1 MAAVQK
7 ARAKQHSRL
16 KWIREG
22 DANTRLF
29 HIYANA
35 RRKKSFVSALHSDEG
50 VATTQRDKMRVATEF
65 FTKAVGT
72 NSARSRRLNWAALG
86 YSPFNLEDLDM
97 PFTEQELF
105 GTIKS
110 LPSEKAPGPDGFI
123 GIFYKECWG
132 VIKDDLFQAA
142 MGFYNHKTSK
152 MHLFNEANIVLLP
165 KTQEPTT
172 MADYRPISLINS
184 ITKIITKL
192 LATRLAPHMNQLVS
206 QAQNTFIKKRC
217 IHDNFL
223 YVQRVIQMLHKKK
236 KQQALFIKLDIS
248 RAFDCVGWQYLLEV
262 LTALGF
268 STKWR
273 NWISS
278 ILGTSSSRIIINGRT
293 TQNIKHAKGSRQ
305 GDPLS
310 PLLFIIA
317 IDPLQGIIDQ
327 AATQGLLQPVLPTK
341 ANLRCSLYADDAA
354 LFAHPSPV
362 EIDRL
367 QKNLLLFGECSGLKV
382 NMNKT

>member
-1 MAAVQK
+1 M
-7 ARAKQHSRL
+7 
-16 KWIREG
+16 
-22 DANTRLF
+22 
-29 HIYANA
+29 
-35 RRKKSFVSALHSDEG
+35 
-50 VATTQRDKMRVATEF
+50 
-65 FTKAVGT
+65 
-72 NSARSRRLNWAALG
+72 LG
-86 YSPFNLEDLDM
+86 
-97 PFTEQELF
+97 
-105 GTIKS
+105 G
-110 LPSEKAPGPDGFI
+110 
-123 GIFYKECWG
+123 
-132 VIKDDLFQAA
+132 IKDDLFQAV

-152 MHLFNEANIVLLP
+152 MHLFNEANILLLP

-172 MADYRPISLINS
+172 MADYRPISLINN

-293 TQNIKHAKGSRQ
+293 TQNIKHAKGLRH

-310 PLLFIIA
+310 SLLFIIA
-317 IDPLQGIIDQ
+317 IDPLQRIIDQ
-327 AATQGLLQPVLPTK
+327 AATQGLLQPVLPTM
-341 ANLRCSLYADDAA
+341 ANLRCAMLHF
-354 LFAHPSPV
+354 LH
-362 EIDRL
+362 IHHR
-367 QKNLLLFGECSGLKV
+367 
-382 NMNKT
+382 